1 MRIIKRYRN
10 RRLYDTEQSKT
21 LTQTDLA
28 ELIRKG
34 VEIKIVESS
43 TGEDITVAVLGRVLT
58 AQAPQWGSESES
70 RDLLSKII
78 SVGGEKSMS
87 LLKNTVL
94 ASIGVFQ
101 VSKAKAEEV
110 IDELIKRGE
119 LDQSDRKKAVLELL
133 DKAEASTSKF
143 TDKVTKEAGKV
154 QKEVAAAIKKVNVA
168 KKDDLK
174 KLEGK
179 VDKLAKSLKKIE
191 KMLDEKE

>member
-10 RRLYDTEQSKT
+10 RRLYDTEQSRT

-34 VEIKIVESS
+34 VDIKIVESS

-58 AQAPQWGSESES
+58 AQAPQWGSSREST
-70 RDLLSKII
+70 DLLSKII

-101 VSKAKAEEV
+101 VSKEKAEEV
-110 IDELIKRGE
+110 IDDLIKRGE
-119 LDQSDRKKAVLELL
+119 LDQSDRKNAVLELL
-133 DKAEASTSKF
+133 DRAEASTSKF
-143 TDKVTKEAGKV
+143 TGKLTKEAGKV
-154 QKEVAAAIKKVNVA
+154 QKEVAAAIKKINVA

-174 KLEGK
+174 KLETK
-179 VDKLAKSLKKIE
+179 VDKMAKSLKAIE
-191 KMLDEKE
+191 KKLNEM